1 MTEKYDLVFIE
12 HILDSINAIEEFSRG
27 VTKEEIIKN
36 RLKQSAIIREIE
48 VIGEAAKNVSKSLKS
63 KWKEVEWSN
72 IAGTRDKMIHHKN
85 RHAVGAPDLQKVGLE
100 CLDRN
105 GVEIRK
111 GLVHNEKIGRY
122 SERACEAD
130 ALALSA

>member
-36 RLKQSAIIREIE
+36 RLKLSAIIREIE

-72 IAGTRDKMIHHKN
+72 IAGTRDKMIHHYFG
-85 RHAVGAPDLQKVGLE
+85 VDLNIVWNIV
-100 CLDRN
+100 RN
-105 GVEIRK
+105 DLPRLKEQMRKIKRGIR
-111 GLVHNEKIGRY
+111 
-122 SERACEAD
+122 
-130 ALALSA
+130 

>member
-63 KWKEVEWSN
+63 KWKKVEWSN
-72 IAGTRDKMIHHKN
+72 IAGTRDKMIHHYFG
-85 RHAVGAPDLQKVGLE
+85 VDLNIVWNIV
-100 CLDRN
+100 RN
-105 GVEIRK
+105 DLPRLKEQMRKIKRGIR
-111 GLVHNEKIGRY
+111 
-122 SERACEAD
+122 
-130 ALALSA
+130 